1 MPAPR
6 SAPRT
11 PVSSQ
16 SHPSSSQKHPS
27 RPSVLLHSRPSTPLP
42 KRVRPPSRP
51 SADRVHAPFTLQI
64 ARGSSRASACPS
76 FPRGSIDVE
85 TRFWFS
91 SFAIC
96 IQCMRSY
103 DRCGLITVKY
113 SHMLAVRKSRFRR
126 EISVFHLAPAR
137 FELGLALNE
146 ESSSKSPPCY
156 SFFSGRRTRQ
166 KGRVGWSDGGRR
178 RQRGRAP
185 QLPAPRGAGEGRE
198 GHGILRLPLLRPRRS
213 RCAQL
218 CFLCDVHRF
227 ASPFHASSPF
237 PPVPIAAHADD
248 VHPPTPPIVSH
259 HAQRRT

>member
-1 MPAPR
+1 M
-6 SAPRT
+6 
-11 PVSSQ
+11 
-16 SHPSSSQKHPS
+16 
-27 RPSVLLHSRPSTPLP
+27 
-42 KRVRPPSRP
+42 
-51 SADRVHAPFTLQI
+51 QI

-103 DRCGLITVKY
+103 DRCVLITVTY
-113 SHMLAVRKSRFRR
+113 SHMLAVRKSGFDANFC
-126 EISVFHLAPAR
+126 ISLAPAR

-156 SFFSGRRTRQ
+156 SFFSGRVARQ

-218 CFLCDVHRF
+218 CFSCDVHRIRLSLSRVLSLS
-227 ASPFHASSPF
+227 ARP
-237 PPVPIAAHADD
+237 D
-248 VHPPTPPIVSH
+248 
-259 HAQRRT
+259 RRPR